1 MNSPCLC
8 AAAIIG
14 LHQAGDER
22 AWWEGQRV
30 NVLEIARGLWEK
42 THPDNDPIYTN
53 AGWNFL
59 MGKNLNPRF
68 NTKKG

>member
-1 MNSPCLC
+1 MPKKKQDKDL
-8 AAAIIG
+8 
-14 LHQAGDER
+14 ER
-22 AWWEGQRV
+22 KLQPKRAKKVKSISLGW
-30 NVLEIARGLWEK
+30 AR
-42 THPDNDPIYTN
+42 DDDPIYQN

>member
-1 MNSPCLC
+1 MGW
-8 AAAIIG
+8 AA
-14 LHQAGDER
+14 
-22 AWWEGQRV
+22 
-30 NVLEIARGLWEK
+30 
-42 THPDNDPIYTN
+42 DNDPIYTN